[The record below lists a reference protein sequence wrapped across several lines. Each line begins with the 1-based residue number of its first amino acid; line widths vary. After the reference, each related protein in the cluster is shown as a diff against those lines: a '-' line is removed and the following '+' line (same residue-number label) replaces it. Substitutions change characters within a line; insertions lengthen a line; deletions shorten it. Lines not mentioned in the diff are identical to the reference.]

1 MVHVTLILGGV
12 RKRRGR
18 LKAVLSTPLC
28 SLTHWERS
36 REAERFRRK
45 QRQFSVVGQ
54 AHRTFGRGG
63 HLPYLAWSREGGL
76 VVVVR
81 GQGNLKRMPAPGTDL
96 GALNAGPT
104 PGCCDQPHT
113 AMQAHD

>member
-63 HLPYLAWSREGGL
+63 HLPYLAWSREGGGGGGGGGKGA
-76 VVVVR
+76 R
-81 GQGNLKRMPAPGTDL
+81 QSKKNASPGDRS
-96 GALNAGPT
+96 GGSECWPH
-104 PGCCDQPHT
+104 PGLL
-113 AMQAHD
+113 